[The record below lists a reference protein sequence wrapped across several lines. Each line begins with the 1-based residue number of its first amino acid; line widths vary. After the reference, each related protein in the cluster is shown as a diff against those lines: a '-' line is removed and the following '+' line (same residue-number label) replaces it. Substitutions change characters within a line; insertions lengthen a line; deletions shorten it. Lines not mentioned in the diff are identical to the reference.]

1 MTRVLRCRMTRSP
14 LLAAALLILASCGL
28 QAGDVT
34 GRWTGEL
41 AALNGGPTRVITIVL
56 KSDGG
61 KLTGTFAGAS
71 GRSSSLEPIEI
82 SDGKVD
88 GDRISFTVKR
98 ETPNGAMENHYAGIV
113 TGDEMKLRF
122 TMMDQERDLI
132 AKRVAN

>member
-1 MTRVLRCRMTRSP
+1 MDRALRFRMSRSP
-14 LLAAALLILASCGL
+14 LLAAALLILASFGL
-28 QAGDVT
+28 AAADVT

-41 AALNGGPTRVITIVL
+41 AALNGGPTRVITIIL
-56 KSDGG
+56 KAEGS
-61 KLTGTFAGAS
+61 KITGTLAGAS
-71 GRSSSLEPIEI
+71 GRSSSLDPIEI